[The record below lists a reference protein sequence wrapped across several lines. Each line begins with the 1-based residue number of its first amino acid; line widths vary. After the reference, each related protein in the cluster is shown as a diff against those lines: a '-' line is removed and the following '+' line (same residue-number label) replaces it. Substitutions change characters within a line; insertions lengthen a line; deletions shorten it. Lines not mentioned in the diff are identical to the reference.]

1 MTSYAEQKEP
11 EVGEELNIQER
22 NSALG
27 YDEVSEEFS
36 YWKQIYARYNTNHS
50 CLMTLKNK
58 KAARTW
64 STKFPERRKM
74 QKEWKAAEKYVCR

>member
-50 CLMTLKNK
+50 CLMTLKNNKGSQDMEHQVSRK
-58 KAARTW
+58 KENA
-64 STKFPERRKM
+64 ERMKSSRK
-74 QKEWKAAEKYVCR
+74 VRL